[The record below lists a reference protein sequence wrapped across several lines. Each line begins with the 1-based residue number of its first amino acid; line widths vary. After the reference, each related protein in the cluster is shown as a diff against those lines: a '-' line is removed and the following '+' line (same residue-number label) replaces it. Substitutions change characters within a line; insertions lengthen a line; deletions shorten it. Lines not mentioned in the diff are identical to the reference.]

1 MTKFKT
7 EGLRVVIAGG
17 SRGLGKCLAME
28 LAKRGAHILLL
39 ARGKGNLEVAKAEVL
54 SCRKSPE
61 QVVDAIATD
70 LCDYSGVKDA
80 LKQFGVVP
88 DIVFCVAGG
97 SNPSQIGFLADLS
110 PEGLTSCLESNYYS
124 AIFVTQICLQLWIH
138 KPSPDRTR
146 HVVFVSSAAAFV
158 GLPGYIAYTP
168 PKAAIRAFADTLRQE
183 LLLYGGTDAYQV
195 HSAFPGAFIT
205 DSFLAEQASK
215 PEITKIMEGSNISDE
230 NLQETVPSALT
241 IAKKILVGLDK
252 GYFSITSDWESAL
265 ILNNMRGPSP
275 PDNLLLDIFLAFIA
289 FLAWPFIRRDFD
301 RKTSNYGRRNRANL
315 LSGHSEI

>member
-1 MTKFKT
+1 MTKFKC
-7 EGLRVVIAGG
+7 ENLRVVIAGG
-17 SRGLGKCLAME
+17 SRGLGKSLAID

-39 ARGKGNLEVAKAEVL
+39 ARGQETLEVAKVEVA
-54 SCRKSPE
+54 SHRISST
-61 QVVDAIATD
+61 QSIDAIATD
-70 LCDYSGVKDA
+70 LCDHLAVKRTLSQYSA
-80 LKQFGVVP
+80 IP

-110 PEGLTSCLESNYYS
+110 PEGVKSCLESNYYS
-124 AIFVTQICLQLWIH
+124 AVFITQACLKLWIQN
-138 KPSPDRTR
+138 PDKNRVR

-183 LLLYGGTDAYQV
+183 ILLYGDKDMYQV
-195 HSAFPGAFIT
+195 HSAFPGTFIT

-215 PEITKIMEGSNISDE
+215 PEITKIMEGSNVSDE
-230 NLQETVPSALT
+230 KIRSTTQSAST
-241 IAKKILVGLDK
+241 IAAKILHGLDK

-275 PDNLLLDIFLAFIA
+275 RDNVLLDLLLALVA
-289 FLAWPFIRRDFD
+289 FLVWPFVRRDFD
-301 RKTSNYGRRNRANL
+301 RKTRSYGRKHPAQFKRSDA
-315 LSGHSEI
+315 